1 MTYLTSGTK
10 VTDGVSSSILGG
22 GGALRWRSPTTGEVV
37 DIDGGKG
44 GKGGKAGKGGKG
56 GKGGKSEKDAKSGKG
71 RKGEKGDE
79 GGKKIGEKKKRGF
92 VDGLTT
98 PRGFGFAFAH
108 R

>member
-1 MTYLTSGTK
+1 MIQQGL
-10 VTDGVSSSILGG
+10 L
-22 GGALRWRSPTTGEVV
+22 WR
-37 DIDGGKG
+37 K
-44 GKGGKAGKGGKG
+44 
-56 GKGGKSEKDAKSGKG
+56 KSGKG

-79 GGKKIGEKKKRGF
+79 GGKTNGEKKKRGF